1 MWGEWNGME
10 WTERWNKELGNS
22 QSLAAKPSIN
32 TYKLKKKTKK
42 IQVQAL
48 WTYNHENCHFQ
59 LNPHS
64 ILWCLC
70 PPHSMVCACVS
81 NIYWEDKHQCFVR
94 QFSRHKYKLS
104 VDDRY
109 NHTIQTMNKSTL
121 DHKKKLSKKKRC
133 IISNIYKY
141 GWGVKTPG
149 LFHSLC
155 TLYECVSIKSILL
168 SSSQH
173 KWFYHFICLHE
184 YNVNAM
190 QNLANCHFSPENF
203 RNCHG
208 GLHVVVTLY
217 IMCVNVTH
225 SISMLNGKFKMSCT
239 DCSWKV
245 WVCSYLQH
253 QR

>member
-121 DHKKKLSKKKRC
+121 DHKKNCRKKNDVLYQICINMDGVWRHQVYFIHSVLSTNVCLSNLFCCRHRNTNGSTILSVCMNIMWMRC
-133 IISNIYKY
+133 
-141 GWGVKTPG
+141 KT
-149 LFHSLC
+149 
-155 TLYECVSIKSILL
+155 
-168 SSSQH
+168 
-173 KWFYHFICLHE
+173 
-184 YNVNAM
+184 
-190 QNLANCHFSPENF
+190 
-203 RNCHG
+203 
-208 GLHVVVTLY
+208 
-217 IMCVNVTH
+217 
-225 SISMLNGKFKMSCT
+225 
-239 DCSWKV
+239 
-245 WVCSYLQH
+245 
-253 QR
+253 